1 MQPTILVIEGLD
13 GSGKA
18 TQTTLL
24 ETKLKEMGI
33 PVRRVSFPDYNEPSS
48 ALVKMYLGGDFGTDP
63 DAVNA
68 YAASMFYAVDRYAS
82 YKRLWQADYEKGT
95 VILADRYVTSNA
107 IYQMTKLPKEQWP
120 DFLNWLSDLEYN
132 KMGLPRPQK
141 TIYLDMPPEVSQ
153 KMLSARYHG
162 DESKKDIH
170 ESHVEFLKKCRE
182 TALYA
187 GESWQWARIGCA
199 ENGNPR
205 SIESIAEQVTREAM
219 EVLKP

>member
-1 MQPTILVIEGLD
+1 
-13 GSGKA
+13 
-18 TQTTLL
+18 
-24 ETKLKEMGI
+24 
-33 PVRRVSFPDYNEPSS
+33 
-48 ALVKMYLGGDFGTDP
+48 
-63 DAVNA
+63 
-68 YAASMFYAVDRYAS
+68 
-82 YKRLWQADYEKGT
+82 
-95 VILADRYVTSNA
+95 
-107 IYQMTKLPKEQWP
+107 MTKLPKEQWP
-120 DFLNWLSDLEYN
+120 GFLNWLSDLEYN

-187 GESWQWARIGCA
+187 GESWQWARIDCA
-199 ENGNPR
+199 DGEWPR
-205 SIESIAEQVTREAM
+205 SIGSIAEQVTREAM

>member
-18 TQTTLL
+18 TQTALL
-24 ETKLKEMGI
+24 EAKLKEMSI

-48 ALVKMYLGGDFGTDP
+48 ALVKMYLGGEFGTDP

-107 IYQMTKLPKEQWP
+107 IYQMTKLPKAQWP
-120 DFLNWLSDLEYN
+120 AFLDWLSDLEYD

-170 ESHVEFLKKCRE
+170 ESHVEFLNKCRE
-182 TALYA
+182 AALYA
-187 GESWQWARIGCA
+187 GESWQWQRIACA
-199 ENGNPR
+199 EGDRPR
-205 SIESIAEQVTREAM
+205 SIESIAAQVLQAAM
-219 EVLKP
+219 EVLKQ